1 MCSAPP
7 AMASSITSCNAG
19 TSIIGKSSLGT
30 ALVTGKNR
38 VPLPAAGITAKRA
51 FTKSNLTRIR
61 FNPCT
66 PKNLR
71 RPLLPT
77 YVYKFIDSG
86 ETIEVYQAFTEDPL
100 TQAPHPSDGSLR
112 PVKKVFTPVGITFK
126 GGGFYKTD
134 SSKSASSTTPP
145 GNTPSTESSKSE
157 TTKSEPTKSESSAA
171 APTPAPST
179 SKPTTP
185 TPSTSK
191 PSTSSD

>member
-1 MCSAPP
+1 M
-7 AMASSITSCNAG
+7 
-19 TSIIGKSSLGT
+19 
-30 ALVTGKNR
+30 TGKNR

-51 FTKSNLTRIR
+51 FTNRDLTRIR

-134 SSKSASSTTPP
+134 SSKSTSSTTPP

-157 TTKSEPTKSESSAA
+157 TTKSEPTKSDSGTA